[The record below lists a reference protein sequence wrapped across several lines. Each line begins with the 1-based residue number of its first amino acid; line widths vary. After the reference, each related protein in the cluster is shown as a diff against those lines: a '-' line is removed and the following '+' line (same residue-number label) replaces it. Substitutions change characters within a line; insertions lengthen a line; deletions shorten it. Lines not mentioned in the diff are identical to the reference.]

1 MKISARRRVG
11 VEQQSVVPPGR
22 HGESEFEMMINDTYL
37 EDANIYIVFTHHR
50 NIAVNAMG
58 MSRCAHT
65 PKDECLWPVVSML
78 P

>member
-1 MKISARRRVG
+1 
-11 VEQQSVVPPGR
+11 
-22 HGESEFEMMINDTYL
+22 MMINDTYL